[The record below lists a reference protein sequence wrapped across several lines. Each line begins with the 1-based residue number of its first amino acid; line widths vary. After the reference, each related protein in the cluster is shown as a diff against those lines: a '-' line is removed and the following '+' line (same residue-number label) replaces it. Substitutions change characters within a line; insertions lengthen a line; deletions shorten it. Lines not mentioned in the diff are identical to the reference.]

1 MLRDIAVVR
10 NRKKINGERLKK
22 HRVAL
27 EYWDFEDNLGDF
39 LAPVIVEWMLAQK
52 GMNLQTICAGKK
64 HLMAVGSIL
73 GLGRF
78 DAVVWGSGVNSFE
91 NAAHVTEQKKYRK
104 YDVRALRGPVSRQ
117 VMTANGYDCPE
128 LYGDP
133 AILMPLIYPGERKKG
148 KDYVVI
154 EHYLKQN
161 SDAEK
166 LDIKTTDY
174 RSFIDRMLTAEIVY
188 SSSLHGII
196 LAESYGIPAVFIGN
210 GMEKEWLKYYDWYYA
225 TGRYDVKIASD
236 LQQAK
241 RMTPMELPQLD
252 KLQEGLQKSFP
263 YDLWK

>member
-10 NRKKINGERLKK
+10 NRKKMNGERLKK

-27 EYWDFEDNLGDF
+27 EYWDFENNLGDF
-39 LAPVIVEWMLAQK
+39 LAPVIVAWMLAQK
-52 GMNLQTICAGKK
+52 GMNLQTTCAGKK

-128 LYGDP
+128 IYGDP

-148 KDYVVI
+148 EVFEITVLIAVHRLVV
-154 EHYLKQN
+154 HGTM
-161 SDAEK
+161 S
-166 LDIKTTDY
+166 LDHQKRRFLENI
-174 RSFIDRMLTAEIVY
+174 M
-188 SSSLHGII
+188 
-196 LAESYGIPAVFIGN
+196 VF
-210 GMEKEWLKYYDWYYA
+210 YC
-225 TGRYDVKIASD
+225 TVQSVS
-236 LQQAK
+236 
-241 RMTPMELPQLD
+241 P
-252 KLQEGLQKSFP
+252 FF
-263 YDLWK
+263 

>member
-10 NRKKINGERLKK
+10 NRKKLNGERLKK

-52 GMNLQTICAGKK
+52 DMNLQTICAGKK

-128 LYGDP
+128 IYGDP

-196 LAESYGIPAVFIGN
+196 LAES
-210 GMEKEWLKYYDWYYA
+210 
-225 TGRYDVKIASD
+225 
-236 LQQAK
+236 
-241 RMTPMELPQLD
+241 
-252 KLQEGLQKSFP
+252 
-263 YDLWK
+263 

>member
-10 NRKKINGERLKK
+10 NRKKLNGERLKK

-104 YDVRALRGPVSRQ
+104 YDVPPVLSFQNGLSSHDVHHPRCIRRYCRADDSASEVS
-117 VMTANGYDCPE
+117 
-128 LYGDP
+128 
-133 AILMPLIYPGERKKG
+133 IHK
-148 KDYVVI
+148 
-154 EHYLKQN
+154 
-161 SDAEK
+161 
-166 LDIKTTDY
+166 
-174 RSFIDRMLTAEIVY
+174 
-188 SSSLHGII
+188 
-196 LAESYGIPAVFIGN
+196 
-210 GMEKEWLKYYDWYYA
+210 
-225 TGRYDVKIASD
+225 
-236 LQQAK
+236 
-241 RMTPMELPQLD
+241 
-252 KLQEGLQKSFP
+252 
-263 YDLWK
+263 